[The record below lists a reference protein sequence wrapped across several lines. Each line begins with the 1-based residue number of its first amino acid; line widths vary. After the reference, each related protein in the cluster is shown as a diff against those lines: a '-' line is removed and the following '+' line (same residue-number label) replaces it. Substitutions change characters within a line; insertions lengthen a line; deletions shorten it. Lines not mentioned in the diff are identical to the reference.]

1 MRLGFALLLAT
12 FCAFATAC
20 AESEHQEIRA
30 IAYAKYVGDNRSQI
44 WIATPDG
51 NDPHRLTNG
60 RRPLISVVRAGTG
73 ARIAGPSDLGSG
85 CRLALDGQSDG
96 PCVDAALEPVGQ
108 R

>member
-1 MRLGFALLLAT
+1 MMLGFALLLAT

-51 NDPHRLTNG
+51 NDPHRLALAYG
-60 RRPLISVVRAGTG
+60 YRPR
-73 ARIAGPSDLGSG
+73 
-85 CRLALDGQSDG
+85 
-96 PCVDAALEPVGQ
+96 DA
-108 R
+108 